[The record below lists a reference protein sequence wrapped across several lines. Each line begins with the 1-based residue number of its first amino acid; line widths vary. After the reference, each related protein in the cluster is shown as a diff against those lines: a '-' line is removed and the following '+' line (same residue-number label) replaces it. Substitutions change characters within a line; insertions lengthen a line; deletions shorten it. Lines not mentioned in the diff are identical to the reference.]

1 LYTIRSGKDKKDF
14 FDLENLASP
23 ISNFSKGL
31 SLKKKKKKKRKR
43 DDRLKNS
50 PNWNQVAQDES
61 HIKPY
66 HSPQVIIV
74 VNVSTLKRAL

>member
-14 FDLENLASP
+14 FDLEKFGFPYFKFFKRFEL
-23 ISNFSKGL
+23 
-31 SLKKKKKKKRKR
+31 KKKKRKR

-66 HSPQVIIV
+66 HSPQVIV
-74 VNVSTLKRAL
+74 VKVSTLKRAL